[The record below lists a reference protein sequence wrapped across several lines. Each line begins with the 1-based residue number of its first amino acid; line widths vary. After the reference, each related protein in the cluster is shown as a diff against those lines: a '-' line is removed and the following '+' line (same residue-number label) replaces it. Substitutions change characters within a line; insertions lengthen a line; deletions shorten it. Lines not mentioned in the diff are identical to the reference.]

1 MQLSPEYVR
10 ALKGVGFSLDSLALY
25 GIVLQGFGLL
35 VSCAVAAV
43 IFWRRSVERI
53 ALLGAFM
60 LVSFGGRPS
69 TMS

>member
-43 IFWRRSVERI
+43 IFGADRSS
-53 ALLGAFM
+53 A
-60 LVSFGGRPS
+60 
-69 TMS
+69 